1 MRPDDPA
8 NYPLL
13 IGFSSLQVTKKC
25 GTATGESKQAR
36 WGRTR
41 GDGSART
48 DTWKQKCDQCVSL

>member
-48 DTWKQKCDQCVSL
+48 DTWKQKW